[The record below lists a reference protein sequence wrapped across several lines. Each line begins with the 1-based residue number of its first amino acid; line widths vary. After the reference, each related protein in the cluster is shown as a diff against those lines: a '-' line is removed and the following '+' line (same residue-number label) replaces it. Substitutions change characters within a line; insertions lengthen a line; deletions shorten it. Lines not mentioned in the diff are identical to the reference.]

1 LAALGASLSL
11 TRPAYQNRSTTSQN
25 RSIPDISVNADPAK
39 GIQICQADAG
49 GCPTGSSYGGT
60 SLSAPLW
67 AAFVALLNQAQGQN
81 LGELNP
87 LLYPLGNTDAFH
99 SGASMGSDFQH
110 VGLGSPNLN
119 LIHRAVSGKTAGPVS
134 PSVSRI

>member
-1 LAALGASLSL
+1 
-11 TRPAYQNRSTTSQN
+11 QNGFTTSPI
-25 RSIPDISVNADPAK
+25 RSIPDVAANADPNK

-49 GCPTGSSYGGT
+49 GCPTGALYGGT

-81 LGELNP
+81 IGQLNA

-99 SGASMGSDFQH
+99 SAASMGSDFQH

-119 LIHRAVSGKTAGPVS
+119 LIHRALAGRTSGPVS
-134 PSVSRI
+134 PTVSEVATDP